1 MPIVKHGAQQS
12 KRQKTASVNQ
22 KKQLDIALD
31 DDTAFFG
38 RVIKINMGRCTV
50 NLWDHEKKRH
60 IEIQARLPNKKKGF
74 IKMNDLVNLAKSN
87 PDWEVQ
93 IALDAKAANQLRKSG
108 RISAEL
114 ATENAAASGGKG
126 IPSTEDL
133 GIEFDYEG
141 VETSGGVEDSIVV
154 PLKLKESKI
163 DDDDF
168 DVDAI

>member
-1 MPIVKHGAQQS
+1 
-12 KRQKTASVNQ
+12 
-22 KKQLDIALD
+22 
-31 DDTAFFG
+31 
-38 RVIKINMGRCTV
+38 
-50 NLWDHEKKRH
+50 
-60 IEIQARLPNKKKGF
+60 
-74 IKMNDLVNLAKSN
+74 MNDLVNLAKSN

-114 ATENAAASGGKG
+114 ATENAAATGGT
-126 IPSTEDL
+126 STEDL

-141 VETSGGVEDSIVV
+141 VEASGVVEDSMV

-163 DDDDF
+163 DEDDF